1 VPQHGEG
8 GREAVTTWRKRGGR
22 EGGRTPAP
30 EDGRRRR
37 VGNEWREGEGVW
49 NVGLG
54 FGVHVLF
61 VRDSL
66 LGWLKGQCRIER
78 HG

>member
-1 VPQHGEG
+1 
-8 GREAVTTWRKRGGR
+8 
-22 EGGRTPAP
+22 
-30 EDGRRRR
+30 

-66 LGWLKGQCRIER
+66 LGWLKGQRRIEPSR
-78 HG
+78 IITSMMIL